1 MMRNASKV
9 LLSSITPHP
18 VIRYMKKKKTEDA
31 FTLEKMGEKSRLTR
45 KEKRPIDFSQQGIIP
60 LSTPGMAPNEPFKGP
75 PASTKE
81 TVFLQ
86 RLDGILR
93 TGGLEATGR
102 GQKWGKKKAVEADEE
117 DGDVLHWGCC
127 IKAEGSVVPA
137 PPPNP
142 ENGL

>member
-1 MMRNASKV
+1 MR
-9 LLSSITPHP
+9 
-18 VIRYMKKKKTEDA
+18 KKKTEDA
-31 FTLEKMGEKSRLTR
+31 LTFEQMGEKSRLTR

-102 GQKWGKKKAVEADEE
+102 GQNWGKKKAVEADEE